1 MIELYNIRVLCE
13 SIAERIVSWI
23 IARQCAESAWRRS
36 RNFNRPC
43 HPKTDPSFP
52 PLIFDQISESGAQ
65 LITARYYCGSDIN
78 LSLRVQP
85 NFPRCVNVGTARRVG
100 RAWTNLYTKTHTRHG
115 TRGTLQSPLT
125 FRVSSVTAYS
135 ALVITKVNAP
145 LCLPSLT
152 PDSITGTRLRRYLWK
167 QRCKR
172 GADAP
177 RVPRSFGLDSNL
189 FNVHNAR
196 CIGEMVSTILD

>member
-1 MIELYNIRVLCE
+1 MHIIFAYKCE

-23 IARQCAESAWRRS
+23 IAWQCAENAWRRS
-36 RNFNRPC
+36 CNLNRPC

-52 PLIFDQISESGAQ
+52 PLIFNQISESGAQ

-85 NFPRCVNVGTARRVG
+85 NFPRYVNVGAARRDVSVE
-100 RAWTNLYTKTHTRHG
+100 RERTYTQRRTRYC

-125 FRVSSVTAYS
+125 FRVSSATAYS

-152 PDSITGTRLRRYLWK
+152 PDSITGTRLHRYLWK
-167 QRCKR
+167 HA
-172 GADAP
+172 G
-177 RVPRSFGLDSNL
+177 
-189 FNVHNAR
+189 
-196 CIGEMVSTILD
+196 

>member
-1 MIELYNIRVLCE
+1 MHNIRVILCE

-23 IARQCAESAWRRS
+23 IAWQCAENAWRRS
-36 RNFNRPC
+36 CNLNRPY

-52 PLIFDQISESGAQ
+52 PLIFNQISESGAQ

-85 NFPRCVNVGTARRVG
+85 NFPRCVNAGAERSGAAQRDMSVERERTYTQRR
-100 RAWTNLYTKTHTRHG
+100 TRC
-115 TRGTLQSPLT
+115 TQGTLQSPLT
-125 FRVSSVTAYS
+125 FRVSSATAYS

-152 PDSITGTRLRRYLWK
+152 PDSITGTRLHRYLWK
-167 QRCKR
+167 H
-172 GADAP
+172 GANATRT
-177 RVPRSFGLDSNL
+177 RVPLLRTRF
-189 FNVHNAR
+189 
-196 CIGEMVSTILD
+196 